1 MPGRSAAVLACG
13 VTNAAKLLVASLA
26 FTGAYAGVS
35 VHDGA
40 GSEPAP
46 VTTVTLSA
54 REMPVT
60 EPLQERPVAVSRSK
74 APRPSRAPVAR

>member
-1 MPGRSAAVLACG
+1 MPGRGAAVLACG

-35 VHDGA
+35 AHDSA
-40 GSEPAP
+40 GTAPAP

-54 REMPVT
+54 RELPVT
-60 EPLQERPVAVSRSK
+60 EPLPERPVAVSRST
-74 APRPSRAPVAR
+74 APSRASVAR